1 MSAASRN
8 KGASGER
15 ELAGALF
22 EELGVRLV
30 RRLDQTRAGGH
41 DLEPAPG
48 QSGAVAALMG
58 TLAIESKR
66 YRAVSPGLIKG
77 WWEQAA
83 RQARVARKTPVLAY
97 RADRGEWRVRVPLSL
112 IQPGLD
118 HGGGPE
124 WSAELSLAGFC
135 FLIREAA

>member
-1 MSAASRN
+1 MSAMQRT

-15 ELAGALF
+15 ELAAAIH

-30 RRLDQTRAGGH
+30 RNLTQARNGGF
-41 DLEPAPG
+41 DLAPADGETGP
-48 QSGAVAALMG
+48 VAACLRG
-58 TLAIESKR
+58 LALEVKR
-66 YRAVSPGLIKG
+66 YNSISQGLVKT
-77 WWEQAA
+77 WWAQAT
-83 RQARVARKTPVLAY
+83 RQAQQAQKTPVLAY